1 MKRFITVAL
10 AVAIITWFL
19 FTPYGNLATDNNH
32 DIGIANYLAMGHYE
46 TYSNIHYTE
55 YDRELQS
62 MINSI
67 PEGSS
72 VAIQNNMPQLV
83 QFYNYTLPVNGYNGT
98 PQYIIADPYSCWFY
112 NLEISSNAVTDTIT
126 LVNHKLNSG
135 DYTILMEKSGM
146 ILLEKNYKG
155 NITDFVPYQSTVF
168 NGSTMNFIPPGEYII
183 NISHKIT
190 IRSAQGTLVGV
201 SNNGSVSFHLDEY
214 LTGVTMTTA
223 QNGTFTITQ
232 IRP

>member
-1 MKRFITVAL
+1 MKKFITVAF
-10 AVAIITWFL
+10 AVAIITWLL

-32 DIGIANYLAMGHYE
+32 DMGIANYLAMGHYE

-55 YDRELQS
+55 YDKELQS

-98 PQYIIADPYSCWFY
+98 PQYVIADPYSIWFY
-112 NLEISSNAVTDTIT
+112 NPRISSNAITDTLF

-135 DYTILMEKSGM
+135 DYGILMEKSGM
-146 ILLEKNYKG
+146 ILLEKNFND
-155 NITDFVPYQSTVF
+155 NITGFVPYKSTAF
-168 NGSTMNFIPPGEYII
+168 NGSSMNFMPPGDYRI
-183 NISHKIT
+183 NIGHNIT
-190 IRSAQGTLVGV
+190 LSSDQKTFTANSENGIVNFTL
-201 SNNGSVSFHLDEY
+201 NEY
-214 LTGVTMTTA
+214 LTGVKVTTGYT
-223 QNGTFTITQ
+223 GTFTITQ
-232 IRP
+232 IHP